1 MKKLLLAMLFAAVL
15 VAAASPL
22 RAQTPAG
29 YYGATYWSQQDA
41 LGQLVYRSLDSPPYT
56 KGHSYTSTSG
66 TIITLTFAIAESK
79 SGYYCWTYIMYPAG
93 AGQTG
98 TITVVKTL
106 GGVTLE
112 SLTISPGATIADF
125 VACDQIQ
132 LGKTVATDVVY
143 FGGFYNR

>member
-15 VAAASPL
+15 VAAASPVG
-22 RAQTPAG
+22 AQVSMTFLS
-29 YYGATYWSQQDA
+29 YYGSQVDA
-41 LGQLVYRSLDSPPYT
+41 LNALINRALDSPPYT

-66 TIITLTFAIAESK
+66 TIITLTFATAESK
-79 SGYYCWTYIMYPAG
+79 VGYYCWTYIMYPAG

-143 FGGFYNR
+143 YGGFYNR

>member
-1 MKKLLLAMLFAAVL
+1 MKKLLCAMLFAAVL
-15 VAAASPL
+15 IAAASPVG
-22 RAQTPAG
+22 AQVPMTFLS
-29 YYGATYWSQQDA
+29 YYGSQMDA
-41 LGQLVYRSLDSPPYT
+41 LNALINRSLDSPPYT

-66 TIITLTFAIAESK
+66 TFVTLTFATAESK
-79 SGYYCWTYIMYPAG
+79 VGYYCWTYIMYPDV
-93 AGQTG
+93 AGQAG
-98 TITVVKTL
+98 TISVVKSL

-143 FGGFYNR
+143 YGGFYNR